1 MAIKKHLKI
10 PEFLKNVS
18 HNQEKINLPAIE
30 QLYVFL

>member
-18 HNQEKINLPAIE
+18 HNQKINLPAIE